1 MPWWSGLSKAQWTV
15 LAVAWLGWVF
25 DIMDTALFNFAKV
38 PMLTEM
44 LGGEEAYRAHGPA
57 VEAQILAVFL
67 VGWSLGGVVFG
78 VLADRW
84 GRTKVMA
91 LTILMYAG
99 FTGLTALCADPAQ
112 VLVVRFLTA
121 LGIGGEWAAGA
132 ALVAEAVPDR
142 ARAGAASLLQSAAAV
157 GPVLAAVANLA
168 VPAAHWRWLF
178 LIGVAPAV
186 VAFFIRRS
194 VPEPERWVA
203 SQASEAGQAHPL
215 RCLFSE
221 PRWRRNAV
229 VALVLGTVGI
239 SLATMVS
246 FWLPNLVKAVSEAVS
261 PDEVQRRTSWA
272 TMSLHVGTLL
282 GVFAMPWLC
291 GRVGRRRALL
301 AFFLGAPASV
311 VLVTVLA
318 KDYGSLLLAAPL
330 MSFFAIGLSAGFVL
344 YFPELFPTSLRAT
357 GAGLA
362 YNGGRILAAGVPL
375 ATAALI
381 GQAGS
386 VADGVARTAVA
397 LSVGIVALA
406 FAPETR
412 GRPLPD

>member
-1 MPWWSGLSKAQWTV
+1 MPWWRELRRAQWTV

-25 DIMDTALFNFAKV
+25 DIMDTALFNFAKG

-44 LGGEEAYRAHGPA
+44 LGGEAAYRAHGPG
-57 VEAQILAVFL
+57 VEARILAVFL
-67 VGWSLGGVVFG
+67 VGWSVGGVVFG

-84 GRTKVMA
+84 GRTRVMA

-99 FTGLTALCADPAQ
+99 FTGLTAMCSTPDQ

-132 ALVAEAVPDR
+132 ALVAEAVPEG
-142 ARAGAASLLQSAAAV
+142 ARRGAASVLQSAAAV
-157 GPVLAAVANLA
+157 GPVLAALANLA
-168 VPAAHWRWLF
+168 VPAEHWRWLF
-178 LIGVAPAV
+178 LVGVAPAV
-186 VAFFIRRS
+186 VAFFIRRA
-194 VPEPERWVA
+194 VPEPDRWVA
-203 SQASEAGQAHPL
+203 ARSSSPLAASPL
-215 RCLFSE
+215 RGLFSD
-221 PRWRRNAV
+221 PRWRRHAF
-229 VALVLGTVGI
+229 VALALGTVGI
-239 SLATMVS
+239 ALATNVS
-246 FWLPNLVKAVSEAVS
+246 FWLPNLVKAVSEGAS

-272 TMSLHVGTLL
+272 TMSLHAGTLL

-291 GRVGRRRALL
+291 GRVGRRPALL

-311 VLVTVLA
+311 LLATVLA
-318 KDYGSLLLAAPL
+318 RDYASLLLSAPL

-344 YFPELFPTSLRAT
+344 YFPELFPTALRAT

-397 LSVGIVALA
+397 LAAGVVALA

-412 GRPLPD
+412 GKPLPD